1 MKTTLNNFQPFKI
14 CIGVHFPSRTWFPK
28 FIKMTLRLFVIL
40 NSFTYIMLW
49 SRFYN
54 LCQYTPLLTAHQEL
68 QKLVLSWSFREKMS
82 RLRLEMNVRC
92 LKKKLATSDFRVVF
106 VVTVCSFQKEGAFGG
121 GIFYFQAEECFQNAV
136 NIYKWRKPCSAFLK
150 AFFFPLARSYILM
163 QNLSLYRYLYLHFCT
178 FLEVCYSL

>member
-92 LKKKLATSDFRVVF
+92 LKKTCHLWLQS
-106 VVTVCSFQKEGAFGG
+106 
-121 GIFYFQAEECFQNAV
+121 CFCC
-136 NIYKWRKPCSAFLK
+136 YCLLFSKRRCFWRWHIL
-150 AFFFPLARSYILM
+150 FPDRRMFSEW
-163 QNLSLYRYLYLHFCT
+163 R
-178 FLEVCYSL
+178 